1 MFRTKWYASFFRIQI
16 ILNELFGVSSKT
28 KKLWIVTELF
38 YPEETST
45 SYILTK
51 IANKLCEKYEVHVIC
66 GPEAYELASTMTRST
81 LTLNKAIYVHRVSNV
96 NLDKNKLL
104 YRIVRFIILSIKLS
118 FSLLKKVKKKDKV
131 LIVTNPAPLLLFVSI
146 IKKIKQFHL
155 SILVHDVFPENTIP
169 AGIFKSEINIIYRLI
184 KAIFDKAYST
194 ADRLIVLG
202 RDMKEVLFDK
212 TKNASISI
220 IENWADIHSI
230 FSKDRAIW
238 TSFSQKDK
246 NLIHIQYAGNIGR
259 VQGLMELL
267 SIIKEANNPLL
278 HFNFIGEGALKSE
291 MILFVEKNNMNN
303 ISFLGSYKRDEQ
315 NNILN
320 SCDLSVVTLSSGMYG
335 LGVPSKTYNILAAGK
350 PIIFIGDK
358 NSEIGLLI
366 NENEIGYCFS
376 PNDKEQFLLFLKNL
390 SSNELDKLTAMG
402 NKARSLAE
410 IKYSEEIILNKYLE
424 IL

>member
-1 MFRTKWYASFFRIQI
+1 MSNNR
-16 ILNELFGVSSKT
+16 

-81 LTLNKAIYVHRVSNV
+81 LTLNKAINVHRVSNI

-104 YRIVRFIILSIKLS
+104 FRIIRFIILSIKLS
-118 FSLLKKVKKKDKV
+118 LSLSKKVNKKDKV

-146 IKKIKQFHL
+146 IKKIKKFHL

-169 AGIFKSEINIIYRLI
+169 AGIFKSKKNVIYGLI
-184 KAIFDKAYST
+184 KTIFDKAYST
-194 ADRLIVLG
+194 ADSLIVLG

-230 FSKDRAIW
+230 FSKDRSIW

-366 NENEIGYCFS
+366 DENEIGYCFS
-376 PNDKEQFLLFLKNL
+376 PNDREQLLLFLKNL
-390 SSNELDKLTAMG
+390 TSNELDKLTTMG

-410 IKYSEEIILNKYLE
+410 IKYSEENILNKYLQT
-424 IL
+424 L

>member
-1 MFRTKWYASFFRIQI
+1 M
-16 ILNELFGVSSKT
+16 SSKT

-51 IANKLCEKYEVHVIC
+51 IANKLCENYEVHVIC

-81 LTLNKAIYVHRVSNV
+81 LTLNKAINVHRVSNV

-104 YRIVRFIILSIKLS
+104 FRIIRFIILSIKLS
-118 FSLLKKVKKKDKV
+118 LSLSKKVNKKDKV

-146 IKKIKQFHL
+146 IKKIKKFHL

-169 AGIFKSEINIIYRLI
+169 AGIFKSKKNVIYGLI

-212 TKNASISI
+212 TKNTSISI

-230 FSKDRAIW
+230 FSKDRSIW
-238 TSFSQKDK
+238 TSFSQKNK

-358 NSEIGLLI
+358 NSEISLLI
-366 NENEIGYCFS
+366 DENEIGYCFS
-376 PNDKEQFLLFLKNL
+376 PNDREQLLLFLKNL
-390 SSNELDKLTAMG
+390 SLNELDKLTAMG
-402 NKARSLAE
+402 NKARCLAE
-410 IKYSEEIILNKYLE
+410 IKYSEENILNKYLQ

>member
-1 MFRTKWYASFFRIQI
+1 MSNNR
-16 ILNELFGVSSKT
+16 

-146 IKKIKQFHL
+146 IKKIKKFHL

-169 AGIFKSEINIIYRLI
+169 AGIFKSKKNVIYGLI

-212 TKNASISI
+212 TNNASISI

-366 NENEIGYCFS
+366 DENEIGYCFS
-376 PNDKEQFLLFLKNL
+376 PNDREQLLLFLKNL
-390 SSNELDKLTAMG
+390 SLNELDKLTAMG
-402 NKARSLAE
+402 NKARCLAE
-410 IKYSEEIILNKYLE
+410 IKFSEENILNKYLQ

>member
-1 MFRTKWYASFFRIQI
+1 M
-16 ILNELFGVSSKT
+16 FGVSNNR

-81 LTLNKAIYVHRVSNV
+81 ITINKAINVHRVSNV

-104 YRIVRFIILSIKLS
+104 FRIIRFIILSIKLS
-118 FSLLKKVKKKDKV
+118 LSLSKKVNKTDKV

-146 IKKIKQFHL
+146 IKKIKKFHL

-169 AGIFKSEINIIYRLI
+169 AGIFKSKKNVIYGLI

-212 TKNASISI
+212 TNNASISI

-366 NENEIGYCFS
+366 DENEIGYCFS
-376 PNDKEQFLLFLKNL
+376 PNDREQLLLFLKNL
-390 SSNELDKLTAMG
+390 SLNELDKLTAMG
-402 NKARSLAE
+402 NKARCLAE
-410 IKYSEEIILNKYLE
+410 IKYSEENILNKYLQ

>member
-1 MFRTKWYASFFRIQI
+1 MSNNR
-16 ILNELFGVSSKT
+16 

-81 LTLNKAIYVHRVSNV
+81 LTLNKAINVHRVSNV

-104 YRIVRFIILSIKLS
+104 FRIIRFIILSIKLS
-118 FSLLKKVKKKDKV
+118 LSLSKKVNKKDKV

-146 IKKIKQFHL
+146 IKKIKKFHL

-169 AGIFKSEINIIYRLI
+169 AGIFKSKKNVIYGLI
-184 KAIFDKAYST
+184 KTIFDKAYST

-230 FSKDRAIW
+230 FSKDRSIW

-366 NENEIGYCFS
+366 DENEIGYCFS
-376 PNDKEQFLLFLKNL
+376 PNDREQLLLFLKNL
-390 SSNELDKLTAMG
+390 TSNELDKLTTMG

-410 IKYSEEIILNKYLE
+410 IKYSEENILNKYLQT
-424 IL
+424 L

>member
-1 MFRTKWYASFFRIQI
+1 M
-16 ILNELFGVSSKT
+16 FGVSSKT

-51 IANKLCEKYEVHVIC
+51 IANKLCENYEVHVIC

-81 LTLNKAIYVHRVSNV
+81 LTLNKAINVHRVSNV

-104 YRIVRFIILSIKLS
+104 FRIIRFIILSIKLS
-118 FSLLKKVKKKDKV
+118 LSLSKKVNKKDKV

-146 IKKIKQFHL
+146 IKKIKKFHL

-169 AGIFKSEINIIYRLI
+169 AGIFKSKKNVIYGLI

-291 MILFVEKNNMNN
+291 MILFVDKNNMNN

-366 NENEIGYCFS
+366 DENEIGYCFS
-376 PNDKEQFLLFLKNL
+376 PNDREQLLLFLKNL
-390 SSNELDKLTAMG
+390 SLNELDKLTAMG
-402 NKARSLAE
+402 NKARCLAE
-410 IKYSEEIILNKYLE
+410 IKYSEENILNKYLQ